1 MDLAGFEV
9 SVALGSSDGVG
20 EPDGVRALVGSV
32 LGDSSGSVA
41 CAAGVPSLWNRRGE
55 RDRNSRPLESTEV
68 AWADAVAAAA
78 GLVMGEADEGLPC
91 VLVRGLRWSAPDV
104 PALDL
109 VRPIGEDLFR

>member
-1 MDLAGFEV
+1 
-9 SVALGSSDGVG
+9 
-20 EPDGVRALVGSV
+20 
-32 LGDSSGSVA
+32 
-41 CAAGVPSLWNRRGE
+41 
-55 RDRNSRPLESTEV
+55 
-68 AWADAVAAAA
+68 VAAAA

>member
-1 MDLAGFEV
+1 MRQ
-9 SVALGSSDGVG
+9 LG
-20 EPDGVRALVGSV
+20 
-32 LGDSSGSVA
+32 
-41 CAAGVPSLWNRRGE
+41 AAGVPSLWNRRGE